1 MDGQLHDD
9 GGGGKS
15 MLAEAETEKSHT
27 HPSPPAAAWRPSSLP
42 PPPPGA
48 AAALVDDD
56 DDDVTY
62 PEGGLRA
69 WLVVLGAWSG
79 LAASLGVYN
88 STGVIEAYL
97 SRELLRRESP
107 STIGWIFGV
116 YAFMTWFCGAQVG
129 PTFDAKGPR
138 GLLVAGSL
146 CTLVGIF
153 ALSFSTEYY
162 QFILAFSILAGI
174 GSSLLIT
181 PAMGSVAHW
190 FSARRGLASGIA
202 FTGGGAGGVLFPLM
216 MQSLLPRVG
225 WAWSIRILGFILLVL
240 CAVSVAFCESRV
252 PPRRRPNGNGTTTW
266 RDTLPDLRIF
276 LDGTG
281 AMSMTTAALFL
292 VDLAYLVPMTY
303 IPSYYLDRQGLP
315 GDKTLSG
322 DAAFAYQLLAV
333 ANGSSCFGRYAAGA
347 LGDRFGR
354 YNTLIVSLFLCLA
367 SVAGF
372 WLPDVLASHF
382 SSTTLLVLFTV
393 LFGFVSGSNVSLTPI
408 CLGQL
413 CRIQDYGKY
422 YATCYT
428 VCSLGCLIS
437 IPIAGSLL
445 DATGAAGKQ
454 RYWAAV
460 VYTAVSYLGAL
471 LCVVWVRIRVWG
483 WDWRKKW

>member
-1 MDGQLHDD
+1 MKGDHGVA
-9 GGGGKS
+9 GGEGDEGGEKEV
-15 MLAEAETEKSHT
+15 LAEA
-27 HPSPPAAAWRPSSLP
+27 PALDRRPSLP
-42 PPPPGA
+42 VPNDSP
-48 AAALVDDD
+48 LMDDD
-56 DDDVTY
+56 IKY

-69 WLVVLGAWSG
+69 WLVVFGAWSG

-88 STGVIEAYL
+88 STGVIEAYV
-97 SRELLRRESP
+97 SRELLADESP

-138 GLLVAGSL
+138 GLLIAGSF

-162 QFILAFSILAGI
+162 QFILAFSVLAG
-174 GSSLLIT
+174 GGASLLIT

-190 FSARRGLASGIA
+190 FCERRGLASGIA

-216 MQSLLPRVG
+216 MQSLLPQVG
-225 WAWSIRILGFILLVL
+225 WAWSVRILGFILLIL
-240 CAVSVAFCESRV
+240 CSISVAFCESRV
-252 PPRRRPNGNGTTTW
+252 PPRNGPHATW

-315 GDKTLSG
+315 AEKTLSG
-322 DAAFAYQLLAV
+322 DAAFAYQLLAI
-333 ANGSSCFGRYAAGA
+333 ANGSSCFGRYVAGA
-347 LGDRFGR
+347 IGDRFGR
-354 YNTLIVSLFLCLA
+354 YNTLIVSLFFCLA

-372 WLPDVLASHF
+372 WLPDALAPKFDSIA
-382 SSTTLLVLFTV
+382 LLVLFTI

-413 CRIQDYGKY
+413 CHIQDYGKY

-445 DATGAAGKQ
+445 DATGAAGK
-454 RYWAAV
+454 RGYWGAI
-460 VYTAVSYLGAL
+460 VYTAGSYLAAL
-471 LCVVWVRIRVWG
+471 LCIIWVRLRVKG
-483 WDWRKKW
+483 WDWRIKW

>member
-1 MDGQLHDD
+1 MKGQLTAAV
-9 GGGGKS
+9 GESVGK
-15 MLAEAETEKSHT
+15 EIVNEKADNPPIDRL
-27 HPSPPAAAWRPSSLP
+27 PSGTSPRDPPLIDS
-42 PPPPGA
+42 
-48 AAALVDDD
+48 DI
-56 DDDVTY
+56 TY
-62 PEGGLRA
+62 PEGGVRA
-69 WLVVLGAWSG
+69 WLVVFGAWSG

-88 STGVIEAYL
+88 STGVIEAYV
-97 SRELLRRESP
+97 SRELLPGESP

-138 GLLVAGSL
+138 GLLIAGSL

-162 QFILAFSILAGI
+162 QFILAFSVLAG
-174 GSSLLIT
+174 GGASLLIT

-190 FSARRGLASGIA
+190 FFERRGLASGIA

-216 MQSLLPRVG
+216 MQSLLPQIG
-225 WAWSIRILGFILLVL
+225 WAWSVRILGFILLVL
-240 CAVSVAFCESRV
+240 CSISIAFCESRV
-252 PPRRRPNGNGTTTW
+252 QPRNGPHTTW

-315 GDKTLSG
+315 ADKTLSG
-322 DAAFAYQLLAV
+322 DAAFAYQLLAIT
-333 ANGSSCFGRYAAGA
+333 NGSSCIGRYVAGA
-347 LGDRFGR
+347 VADRLGR
-354 YNTLIVSLFLCLA
+354 YNTLVVSLFLCLA

-372 WLPDVLASHF
+372 WLPDALAPNSDSIALIVF
-382 SSTTLLVLFTV
+382 FTI

-413 CRIQDYGKY
+413 CQIQDYGKY

-428 VCSLGCLIS
+428 FCSLGCLIS

-445 DATGAAGKQ
+445 GATGAMGKQ
-454 RYWAAV
+454 RYWGAI
-460 VYTAVSYLGAL
+460 VYTAGSYLAAL
-471 LCVVWVRIRVWG
+471 FCIIWVRLRVQR
-483 WDWRKKW
+483 WDWRMKW

>member
-1 MDGQLHDD
+1 MKNQLAV
-9 GGGGKS
+9 GEGKE
-15 MLAEAETEKSHT
+15 MLVEKAEVPALEYQ
-27 HPSPPAAAWRPSSLP
+27 PSLPSSRGIPLIEN
-42 PPPPGA
+42 
-48 AAALVDDD
+48 DI
-56 DDDVTY
+56 TY
-62 PEGGLRA
+62 PKGGLRA

-79 LAASLGVYN
+79 LAASLG
-88 STGVIEAYL
+88 
-97 SRELLRRESP
+97 RELLPDKSP

-138 GLLVAGSL
+138 GLLIAGSL
-146 CTLVGIF
+146 CTLVGVF

-162 QFILAFSILAGI
+162 QFILAFSILAG
-174 GSSLLIT
+174 GGASLLIT

-190 FSARRGLASGIA
+190 FFERRGLASGIA

-216 MQSLLPRVG
+216 MQSLLPRLG
-225 WAWSIRILGFILLVL
+225 WAWSVWILGFILLIL
-240 CAVSVAFCESRV
+240 CSISVAFCQSRV
-252 PPRRRPNGNGTTTW
+252 PPRNGPHTTW

-322 DAAFAYQLLAV
+322 DAAFAYQLLAIT
-333 ANGSSCFGRYAAGA
+333 NGSSCFGRYVAGA

-354 YNTLIVSLFLCLA
+354 YNTLIVSLFFCLA
-367 SVAGF
+367 SVTGF
-372 WLPDVLASHF
+372 WLPDVLAPQFNSIA
-382 SSTTLLVLFTV
+382 LLILFTI
-393 LFGFVSGSNVSLTPI
+393 LFGF
-408 CLGQL
+408 L
-413 CRIQDYGKY
+413 CQIQDYGKY

-428 VCSLGCLIS
+428 VCSFGCLIS

-445 DATGAAGKQ
+445 DATGAVGK
-454 RYWAAV
+454 RGYCGAV
-460 VYTAVSYLGAL
+460 VYTAGSYLAAL
-471 LCVVWVRIRVWG
+471 LCIIWVRLRMKG
-483 WDWRKKW
+483 WDWRVKW

>member
-1 MDGQLHDD
+1 MKSSHAAMGNDGSD
-9 GGGGKS
+9 GN
-15 MLAEAETEKSHT
+15 
-27 HPSPPAAAWRPSSLP
+27 
-42 PPPPGA
+42 GA
-48 AAALVDDD
+48 AAAVLVEKSHSPPLEHPPSLSGPGGATLLDDG
-56 DDDVTY
+56 VTY
-62 PEGGLRA
+62 PEGGIRA

-79 LAASLGVYN
+79 LVASLGVYN

-97 SRELLRRESP
+97 SRELLYHESP
-107 STIGWIFGV
+107 STIGWIFGL

-138 GLLVAGSL
+138 GLLIAGSL
-146 CTLVGIF
+146 CTLIGVF
-153 ALSFSTEYY
+153 ALSFSTKYY
-162 QFILAFSILAGI
+162 QFILAFSVLAG
-174 GSSLLIT
+174 GGASLLIT

-190 FSARRGLASGIA
+190 FSERRGLASGIA
-202 FTGGGAGGVLFPLM
+202 FTGGGVGGVLFPLM
-216 MQSLLPRVG
+216 MQSLLPQVG
-225 WAWSIRILGFILLVL
+225 WAWSIRILGFILLIL
-240 CAVSVAFCESRV
+240 CAISVAFCQSRV
-252 PPRRRPNGNGTTTW
+252 PPRNGPHTTW

-303 IPSYYLDRQGLP
+303 IPNYYLDRQGLP

-322 DAAFAYQLLAV
+322 DAAFAYQLLAI
-333 ANGSSCFGRYAAGA
+333 ANGSSCFGRYVAGA

-354 YNTLIVSLFLCLA
+354 YNTLIVSLFFCLA

-372 WLPDVLASHF
+372 WLADVLAPHF
-382 SSTTLLVLFTV
+382 DSITLLVLFTI

-413 CRIQDYGKY
+413 CQIQDYGKY

-428 VCSLGCLIS
+428 VCSFGCLIS

-445 DATGAAGKQ
+445 DATGATGKQ
-454 RYWAAV
+454 RYWGAV
-460 VYTAVSYLGAL
+460 VYTAVSYLAAL
-471 LCVVWVRIRVWG
+471 LCIVWVRLRMKG
-483 WDWRKKW
+483 WDWRTKW

>member
-1 MDGQLHDD
+1 MRGQHTPAHGE
-9 GGGGKS
+9 GGGEE
-15 MLAEAETEKSHT
+15 MLVEKVDT
-27 HPSPPAAAWRPSSLP
+27 PPLDHRPSLP
-42 PPPPGA
+42 CPNDTRLRDGE
-48 AAALVDDD
+48 
-56 DDDVTY
+56 VTY
-62 PEGGLRA
+62 PEGGVRG

-88 STGVIEAYL
+88 STGVIEAYV
-97 SRELLRRESP
+97 SRELLPDESP
-107 STIGWIFGV
+107 SAIGWIFGV

-138 GLLVAGSL
+138 GLLIAGSL
-146 CTLVGIF
+146 CTLVGVF

-162 QFILAFSILAGI
+162 QFILAFSILAG
-174 GSSLLIT
+174 GGASLLIT

-190 FSARRGLASGIA
+190 FFERRGLASGIA

-216 MQSLLPRVG
+216 MQSLLPQVG
-225 WAWSIRILGFILLVL
+225 WAWSIRILGFILLIL
-240 CAVSVAFCESRV
+240 CSTSVAFCQSRV
-252 PPRRRPNGNGTTTW
+252 PPRNGVHTTW
-266 RDTLPDLRIF
+266 RDMLPDLRIF

-315 GDKTLSG
+315 AAKTLSG
-322 DAAFAYQLLAV
+322 NAAFAYQLLAI
-333 ANGSSCFGRYAAGA
+333 ANGSSCFGRYVAGA
-347 LGDRFGR
+347 VADKFGR
-354 YNTLIVSLFLCLA
+354 YNTLIISLFFCLA

-372 WLPDVLASHF
+372 WLPDAIAPKAN
-382 SSTTLLVLFTV
+382 STALLILFTT

-413 CRIQDYGKY
+413 CQIQDYGKY

-445 DATGAAGKQ
+445 DATGAAGK
-454 RYWAAV
+454 RGYWGAI
-460 VYTAVSYLGAL
+460 VYTAGSYLAAL
-471 LCVVWVRIRVWG
+471 LCVIWVRLRVKG
-483 WDWRKKW
+483 WDLRTKW

>member
-1 MDGQLHDD
+1 MRMKDQQAAA
-9 GGGGKS
+9 GGGGKE
-15 MLAEAETEKSHT
+15 MLVEKADK
-27 HPSPPAAAWRPSSLP
+27 PPMERRASLLGPRDP
-42 PPPPGA
+42 P
-48 AAALVDDD
+48 LIQNDI
-56 DDDVTY
+56 TY

-97 SRELLRRESP
+97 SRELLPNESP

-138 GLLVAGSL
+138 ELMIAGSL
-146 CTLVGIF
+146 CTLVGVF

-162 QFILAFSILAGI
+162 QFILAFSVLAG
-174 GSSLLIT
+174 GGASLLIT

-190 FSARRGLASGIA
+190 FSERRGLASGIA
-202 FTGGGAGGVLFPLM
+202 FTGGGVGGVLFPLM
-216 MQSLLPRVG
+216 MQSLLPQLG
-225 WAWSIRILGFILLVL
+225 WAWSIRILGFILLIL
-240 CAVSVAFCESRV
+240 CSISVAFCQSRV
-252 PPRRRPNGNGTTTW
+252 PPRNGPHTTW

-303 IPSYYLDRQGLP
+303 IPSYYLDRQGIP

-322 DAAFAYQLLAV
+322 DAAFAYQLLAIT
-333 ANGSSCFGRYAAGA
+333 NGSSCFGRYVAGA
-347 LGDRFGR
+347 LADRFGR
-354 YNTLIVSLFLCLA
+354 YNTLIVSLFFCLV

-372 WLPDVLASHF
+372 WLSDVLAPQFNSIA
-382 SSTTLLVLFTV
+382 LLVLFTV

-413 CRIQDYGKY
+413 CQIQDYGKY

-428 VCSLGCLIS
+428 MLRARRENG
-437 IPIAGSLL
+437 
-445 DATGAAGKQ
+445 
-454 RYWAAV
+454 
-460 VYTAVSYLGAL
+460 
-471 LCVVWVRIRVWG
+471 RIGVL
-483 WDWRKKW
+483 

>member
-1 MDGQLHDD
+1 MDGHLHD
-9 GGGGKS
+9 GGGGGETT
-15 MLAEAETEKSHT
+15 LTEKSHT
-27 HPSPPAAAWRPSSLP
+27 TPLRRPSSLP
-42 PPPPGA
+42 PPGGA
-48 AAALVDDD
+48 SLIDDGD
-56 DDDVTY
+56 EVTY

-97 SRELLRRESP
+97 SRELLPHESP

-138 GLLVAGSL
+138 GLLIAGSL
-146 CTLVGIF
+146 CTLVGVF

-162 QFILAFSILAGI
+162 QFILAFSILAGG

-190 FSARRGLASGIA
+190 FSERRGLASGIA

-216 MQSLLPRVG
+216 MQSLLPQVG
-225 WAWSIRILGFILLVL
+225 WAWSIRILGFILLIL
-240 CAVSVAFCESRV
+240 CAVSVAFCESRI
-252 PPRRRPNGNGTTTW
+252 PPRNGSHTTW

-303 IPSYYLDRQGLP
+303 IPSYYLDRQDLP

-322 DAAFAYQLLAV
+322 DAAFAYQLLAI
-333 ANGSSCFGRYAAGA
+333 ANGSSCFGRYVAGA
-347 LGDRFGR
+347 LADRFGR

-372 WLPDVLASHF
+372 WLPDVLAPRF
-382 SSTTLLVLFTV
+382 SSITLLVLFTV
-393 LFGFVSGSNVSLTPI
+393 LFGFVSGSNVSLTPT

-413 CRIQDYGKY
+413 CHIQDYGKY

-445 DATGAAGKQ
+445 DATGATGKQ
-454 RYWAAV
+454 RYWGAV
-460 VYTAVSYLGAL
+460 VYTAVSYLAAL
-471 LCVVWVRIRVWG
+471 ICIMWVRLRMWG